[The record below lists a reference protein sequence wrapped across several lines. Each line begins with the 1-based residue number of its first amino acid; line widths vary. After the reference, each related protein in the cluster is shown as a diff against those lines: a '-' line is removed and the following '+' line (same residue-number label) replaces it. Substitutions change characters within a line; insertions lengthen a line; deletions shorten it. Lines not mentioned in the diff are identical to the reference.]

1 MDQLDPTY
9 GSDKDGLVWGYV
21 IIPGQPARQVDA
33 DAARDWLAA
42 PDQAAD
48 GGFLW
53 LHFTLSNVAAERWM
67 RRHLSPPDA
76 FLESL
81 AGEAGSTRLELDG
94 DALVGVIHDVLFE
107 FSFDPA
113 AMSTVS
119 LCVTRRYLVSARLR
133 PLRSLDQFRLAVKN
147 GATFRSSAELL
158 GHLLREQ
165 AAVLV
170 DIVRKVT
177 GRVDGIEDRLLDHRL
192 TTSRRELGALR
203 GLLVRLQRLLAPEP
217 AALFRLLSR
226 PPDWITEDDLQD
238 LRQAAEEFSAAVV
251 DSGALVERIKLL
263 QEELAANVGEQTG
276 RTLFVLTMVTVLALP
291 VNLIAGLFGMNVGGV
306 PLAENSHGFL
316 VVAIALLGLTTLL
329 AWLAFRRWGG
339 E

>member
-1 MDQLDPTY
+1 
-9 GSDKDGLVWGYV
+9 
-21 IIPGQPARQVDA
+21 
-33 DAARDWLAA
+33 
-42 PDQAAD
+42 
-48 GGFLW
+48 
-53 LHFTLSNVAAERWM
+53 M

-81 AGEAGSTRLELDG
+81 AGEVGSTRLELDG

-177 GRVDGIEDRLLDHRL
+177 GRVDGIEDKLLARFPETTITQRMSAVRLLGRVGTAKSVPVL
-192 TTSRRELGALR
+192 EMAR
-203 GLLVRLQRLLAPEP
+203 
-217 AALFRLLSR
+217 
-226 PPDWITEDDLQD
+226 
-238 LRQAAEEFSAAVV
+238 AEADAEM
-251 DSGALVERIKLL
+251 KLL
-263 QEELAANVGEQTG
+263 IE
-276 RTLFVLTMVTVLALP
+276 RALES
-291 VNLIAGLFGMNVGGV
+291 I
-306 PLAENSHGFL
+306 
-316 VVAIALLGLTTLL
+316 
-329 AWLAFRRWGG
+329 RKRK
-339 E
+339 

>member
-1 MDQLDPTY
+1 MAILDPTY
-9 GSDKDGLVWGYV
+9 GSDKDGLVWGYFFV
-21 IIPGQPARQVDA
+21 PGEPARPVDA

-42 PDQAAD
+42 PGSAQEGA
-48 GGFLW
+48 FLW
-53 LHFTLSNVAAERWM
+53 LHFSLSNVAAERWM
-67 RRHLSPPDA
+67 RRHLAPPEA

-81 AGEAGSTRLELDG
+81 RGEVGSTRLELEG
-94 DALVGVIHDVLFE
+94 DTLVGVIHDVLFE

-113 AMSTVS
+113 AISTVS
-119 LCVTRRYLVSARLR
+119 LCVERRFLVSARLR
-133 PLRSLDQFRLAVKN
+133 PLRSLDRFRAAIKS
-147 GATFRSSAELL
+147 GGTFRSSAELL
-158 GHLLREQ
+158 GRLLQDQ

-177 GRVDGIEDRLLDHRL
+177 ARVDGIEDKLLVHRL
-192 TTSRRELGALR
+192 AISRRELGSLR

-226 PPDWITEDDLQD
+226 PPEWITNEDLQD

-263 QEELAANVGEQTG
+263 QEEVAANVGEQTS

-291 VNLIAGLFGMNVGGV
+291 VNLIAGLFGMNVGGL
-306 PLAENSHGFL
+306 PLAGHSHGFL
-316 VVAIALLGLTTLL
+316 LVVSGLVLLTALL
-329 AWLAFRRWGG
+329 AYLAFRRFR